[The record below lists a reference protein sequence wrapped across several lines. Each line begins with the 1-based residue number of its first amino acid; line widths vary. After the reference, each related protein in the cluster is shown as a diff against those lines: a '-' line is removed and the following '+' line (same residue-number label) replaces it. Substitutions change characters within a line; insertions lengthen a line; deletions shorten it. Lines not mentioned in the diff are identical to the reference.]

1 MSKTLVT
8 LAASI
13 PALQIA
19 YLERKKLVKDLR
31 DDGFVIPIVVS
42 NNSASSTT
50 LNSNN
55 SSKDNNL
62 LQVQL
67 DDLRIRHA
75 SELDRLSLD
84 RINAQKVAETILN
97 ERLLH
102 VTKEHEERINALQR
116 DHISRI
122 TAVQKEG
129 KDEVDRLR
137 AEMQQQEF
145 NLLEGKNDLE
155 GTARRQRDV
164 YETELATLK
173 NEREMLEKRLL
184 TLQENVSSL
193 SYRASSSEKQVE
205 EISAQLVKVS
215 NERIELKSSLEAAL
229 QTSSTYEQS
238 VESLTSRLR
247 ILEAEV
253 QMTRLTASSEAT
265 TKDAALLSAKK
276 AMEEEME
283 SLRVSLASSQK
294 SEASERIKSTE
305 EKAALSKELELSET
319 KRSNLIHSFEKSQ
332 AELVA
337 SRNHSLELEELLSK
351 SHSTEKLSRV
361 EIEKN
366 VSEITKLNESI
377 EMIKTL
383 SSREKAALND
393 ELLNIKRDAKQV
405 IEEKTRLEEELQ
417 RQKMAIKAFEIKNDD
432 TIKAFEIKTNEF
444 LQLESHLKTKESEL
458 VSLKLHLET
467 FQEEKSTL
475 SSELVMLN
483 SNVSNLSHLLDIEK
497 SSVKSL
503 TRDLQTEKEKVI
515 ELDQAKQHGTLQLS
529 LAQETQKKSEQLF
542 QRRLDEYEST
552 RTTLLS
558 QLSDLNTNADLRVL
572 NLQEE
577 LKKMKEEV
585 DEKIKSFNDEVTV
598 LKKSLDESQNEVAI
612 VKKSLDESH
621 NEVTVL
627 KKSLDESQNEVAIV
641 KKSLDESQN
650 EVTVLKKSL
659 DESHN
664 EVTVLKKS
672 LDRSSSLATNQALEI
687 DDALSEKTAAQE
699 KVVELEKMIQ
709 TIKAENA
716 TTLETIKA
724 ENAATLVSTS
734 EVLNKKL
741 QVVVKEFKAL
751 RQARESDEAARQL
764 AVASASD
771 TRIACDRLKT
781 RLRASED
788 AVTEATKAAKES
800 SEKCSMFETEL
811 RQVRVSLRESQA
823 AREFAEEK
831 SSRAEREA
839 ADLKSKVEFDAQ
851 AKDVASV
858 WNEVNVTEPA
868 PRMTIDDPAVGLIL
882 QSLTSSFSTG
892 SSSDDARLLDLWNW
906 FKGVSSE
913 KDVGKVLKNK
923 PKLELERVPFD
934 VRANLLTLL
943 VPLLKAKTHVDVKVY
958 MRERQEVRSDIRLV
972 VEDKRFIGDVKD
984 AVNAGKTMAK
994 EWRSNG

>member
-1 MSKTLVT
+1 MMSKTLVT

-13 PALQIA
+13 PALQSA
-19 YLERKKLVKDLR
+19 YLERKKLEKDLR
-31 DDGFVIPIVVS
+31 DDGFFPIVI
-42 NNSASSTT
+42 NNISSSSST

-55 SSKDNNL
+55 SMKDDNL

-67 DDLRIRHA
+67 DYLRIRHA

-84 RINAQKVAETILN
+84 RINAQKAAETNLN
-97 ERLLH
+97 ERLLN

-116 DHISRI
+116 NHISQI
-122 TAVQKEG
+122 TALQKEG

-137 AEMQQQEF
+137 SEMQQLEF

-155 GTARRQRDV
+155 GSVRRQRDV
-164 YETELATLK
+164 YETELAILK
-173 NEREMLEKRLL
+173 NERDMLEKRLL
-184 TLQENVSSL
+184 TMQENVSSL
-193 SYRASSSEKQVE
+193 SYRASSSEKQAE
-205 EISAQLVKVS
+205 EMSAQLVKVS
-215 NERIELKSSLEAAL
+215 NERVELKSSLEAAL
-229 QTSSTYEQS
+229 QTSNSYEQS

-253 QMTRLTASSEAT
+253 QMTRVTANSEAT

-283 SLRVSLASSQK
+283 SLRVSLASSRK
-294 SEASERIKSTE
+294 SEASERIKLTE

-332 AELVA
+332 VELVA

-366 VSEITKLNESI
+366 VLEITTLNESI
-377 EMIKTL
+377 ETIKTL

-393 ELLNIKRDAKQV
+393 ELLKIKRDAKQV

-432 TIKAFEIKTNEF
+432 TIKAFEIKSNEF
-444 LQLESHLKTKESEL
+444 LHLKSQLESHLKAKESEL

-467 FQEEKSTL
+467 SQEEKSNL
-475 SSELVMLN
+475 SSELLN
-483 SNVSNLSHLLDIEK
+483 LKSNVSHLSHLLDKEK
-497 SSVKSL
+497 SSVISL
-503 TRDLQTEKEKVI
+503 TKDLQTEKEKVI
-515 ELDQAKQHGTLQLS
+515 ELDQAKQHSTLQLS
-529 LAQETQKKSEQLF
+529 SAQETQTKSEQLF
-542 QRRLDEYEST
+542 QRRLDEYEAIRS
-552 RTTLLS
+552 TLLS
-558 QLSDLNTNADLRVL
+558 QISDLNANADLRVL

-577 LKKMKEEV
+577 LRKMKEER
-585 DEKIKSFNDEVTV
+585 DEKIKSLNDDVKSLNDEVTA

-612 VKKSLDESH
+612 VKKL
-621 NEVTVL
+621 
-627 KKSLDESQNEVAIV
+627 
-641 KKSLDESQN
+641 LDESQN
-650 EVTVLKKSL
+650 EVTVLQ
-659 DESHN
+659 
-664 EVTVLKKS
+664 KS

-709 TIKAENA
+709 SIKAENIAALETIKADYA

-724 ENAATLVSTS
+724 ENAATLASTS

-788 AVTEATKAAKES
+788 AATEATKAAKES